1 MSLGGRGVVAVTGGG
16 DPTSIGPGL
25 AGFLAIFAITLA
37 TWVLFRSMN
46 KHLRTVR
53 HSPDPAAG
61 GTRGTGPAREADAP
75 RDRTATGDE
84 TRAGDATGPHQSGDP
99 GPGDEP
105 GPFREEPPHG
115 QQR

>member
-1 MSLGGRGVVAVTGGG
+1 MLPGTAGVTAATGGA
-16 DPTSIGPGL
+16 DPTSVGPGL

-61 GTRGTGPAREADAP
+61 QAAGDGPAGRRDAP
-75 RDRTATGDE
+75 ADDVRGAPDAGGDDGG
-84 TRAGDATGPHQSGDP
+84 A
-99 GPGDEP
+99 
-105 GPFREEPPHG
+105 GPFHEEPPG
-115 QQR
+115 GRPR